1 MTTPSADDDRPIPA
15 RGPVFD
21 HRDDRPTTGAD
32 PVAPRDEVR
41 RRACEAHLTE
51 FLGDDFDLLS
61 EKVSVGIH
69 LDLYVFRPIEEFPY
83 LTLVTSGLA
92 DLAMNA
98 PDGLADRME
107 LLLALPTGWPGIDPL
122 DRDLLSDE
130 ANYWPIR
137 LLKDIARIPSTY
149 DSFLTWGHTILDED
163 RALFAPNLPF
173 NGAIVGP
180 PIGYPPPMMRAV
192 TPVGE
197 VDYLAVF
204 PTTPAE
210 MDFKVATPGGGEAL
224 IDRFLDDG
232 VTAVIDPNRPSVVD
246 GPPPWS
252 VHVLMR
258 DRADHLGQ
266 VLDES
271 LPNRAAA
278 LAEDRT
284 EESVIPVA
292 DEQEVRLRVSRPVA
306 AEQLTRDGANSP
318 LSGQVA
324 AAISDHRGILTLTP
338 VGGRSGKK
346 FSSVVSLAAMVAER
360 SDALAVWLPAQEYV
374 TTAEQFVQ
382 DVMHGDDP
390 VTFRVHPTEAPA
402 GSTAVITRGL
412 VALGGREVLMRD
424 DRMTHEDL
432 TRRVTHVLNELDQA
446 RFIAPEADQQAKYG
460 FSKFVLKEGTHPITG
475 EPVLEMVPPEK
486 KKRGLFKR
494 G

>member
-1 MTTPSADDDRPIPA
+1 MTTPADDDRSIPA

-21 HRDDRPTTGAD
+21 HRDDRPTTSAD
-32 PVAPRDEVR
+32 PVAPRDDVR

-69 LDLYVFRPIEEFPY
+69 LDLYVFRPIKEFPY

-92 DLAMNA
+92 DMAMNA
-98 PDGLADRME
+98 PEGLPDRLE
-107 LLLALPTGWPGIDPL
+107 LLVALPVGWPGIDPL
-122 DRDLLSDE
+122 DSDLLSDE

-137 LLKDIARIPSTY
+137 MLKDIARIPSTY
-149 DSFLTWGHTILDED
+149 NSFLTWGHTIVDED
-163 RALFAPNLPF
+163 GDLFAPESPF

-180 PIGYPPPMMRAV
+180 PLGYPPPMMRAV
-192 TPVGE
+192 TPVGD
-197 VDYLAVF
+197 VDYLAIF

-224 IDRFLDDG
+224 IDRFMENE
-232 VTAVIDPNRPSVVD
+232 VTAVIDPNRPSVVS
-246 GPPPWS
+246 GAPPWS

-271 LPNRAAA
+271 LPNRAAQ
-278 LAEDRT
+278 LAEDRM

-292 DEQEVRLRVSRPVA
+292 DEQEVRVRVSRGVA
-306 AEQLTRDGANSP
+306 AEQLSTDGAKSP
-318 LSGQVA
+318 LADQVA
-324 AAISDHRGILTLTP
+324 TAISEHRGMVTLTP
-338 VGGRSGKK
+338 VGGRSGLQ
-346 FSSVVSLAAMVAER
+346 FSSVVALAAMVAER
-360 SDALAVWLPAQEYV
+360 SDALAVWLPAQQYV
-374 TTAEQFVQ
+374 TTAEQFHQ
-382 DVMHGDDP
+382 DVMHGEDP

-412 VALGGREVLMRD
+412 AALGGREVLMHD
-424 DRMTHEDL
+424 DAMTHQDL
-432 TRRVTHVLNELDQA
+432 TRRVKSALHKLDEA
-446 RFIAPEADQQAKYG
+446 RFLAPEADQQVRYG
-460 FSKFVLKEGTHPITG
+460 FSKFVLREGPHPVTG

-486 KKRGLFKR
+486 KRRGLFRR